1 MPLWIVAS
9 HVVLWLL
16 VIGIVILMLA
26 LVQSNRKLAR
36 AIITKPLGEMG
47 LAPGTEAP
55 ALLANLVSGEQGQL
69 DDSPYTL
76 FLFVSPTCKPCVDK
90 LPEFDRYYDS
100 ANEHGLTTALVVNG
114 SEEEAI
120 NMTASFQSKMPIFAA
135 SKMESTAF
143 TDYAIAG
150 TPSYCLID
158 SNNVVL
164 KSGIVNQQLNLL
176 VPIPLTEGALSGSSR
191 TLPSPTGYSVSRV
204 G

>member
-69 DDSPYTL
+69 DDSP
-76 FLFVSPTCKPCVDK
+76 
-90 LPEFDRYYDS
+90 
-100 ANEHGLTTALVVNG
+100 
-114 SEEEAI
+114 
-120 NMTASFQSKMPIFAA
+120 
-135 SKMESTAF
+135 
-143 TDYAIAG
+143 
-150 TPSYCLID
+150 
-158 SNNVVL
+158 
-164 KSGIVNQQLNLL
+164 
-176 VPIPLTEGALSGSSR
+176 
-191 TLPSPTGYSVSRV
+191 
-204 G
+204 